1 MANNLLSIN
10 DLSKKEILELIE
22 FANKFFNDEGS
33 FRRES
38 LFPDKTIANVFCEPS
53 TRTKSSF
60 AIAAKNLGCSVIDF
74 NIENSSVQKGESI
87 YETIDALNLMGVD
100 LCVLR
105 HPESIIRELAETLP
119 EMVFVNAGEGSISHP
134 TQALLDALAIRR
146 RLGRGLEGLIVAI
159 CGDIAHSRVARSNIH
174 LLSIMGAR
182 VRAVAPPTLIPEGL
196 ERLGVVVH
204 HNMSSG
210 LKDADIIM
218 MLRLQT
224 ERMKGSYVPSIRE
237 YYELYGLNSK
247 KLKMA
252 KPHALIMHPGPMN
265 RGVEIDSELAD
276 DIDRSLIREQVEMG
290 VAVRMAS
297 LQALVDNQTVP
308 WAKNQS

>member
-22 FANKFFNDEGS
+22 FANNFFNDEGS

-134 TQALLDALAIRR
+134 TQALLDLKTIIDHKDK
-146 RLGRGLEGLIVAI
+146 LDDLNIVI
-159 CGDIAHSRVARSNIH
+159 IGDLDHSRVTSSFVEGISNFDIGSLTFCGH
-174 LLSIMGAR
+174 
-182 VRAVAPPTLIPEGL
+182 PEMCTKYKDPKIGRYEADMATAL
-196 ERLGVVVH
+196 Q
-204 HNMSSG
+204 
-210 LKDADIIM
+210 DADVVM
-218 MLRLQT
+218 TLRIQY
-224 ERMKGSYVPSIRE
+224 ERFEKELNLDLETYKSEYQLSSEKLENAKGDAI
-237 YYELYGLNSK
+237 
-247 KLKMA
+247 
-252 KPHALIMHPGPMN
+252 IMHPGPVN
-265 RGVEIDSELAD
+265 YIEITEAVYDSEN
-276 DIDRSLIREQVEMG
+276 SVIRQQIANG
-290 VAVRMAS
+290 VAIRMAVLS
-297 LQALVDNQTVP
+297 RFLG
-308 WAKNQS
+308 S

>member
-1 MANNLLSIN
+1 MANNLISIN

-22 FANKFFNDEGS
+22 FANNFFNDEGS

-119 EMVFVNAGEGSISHP
+119 EMVFINAGEGSISHP
-134 TQALLDALAIRR
+134 TQALLDLKTIIDHKDK
-146 RLGRGLEGLIVAI
+146 LDDLNIVI
-159 CGDIAHSRVARSNIH
+159 IGDLDHSRVTSSFVEGITNFDIGSLTFCGH
-174 LLSIMGAR
+174 
-182 VRAVAPPTLIPEGL
+182 PEMCTKYRDPKIGRYEADMATAL
-196 ERLGVVVH
+196 Q
-204 HNMSSG
+204 
-210 LKDADIIM
+210 DADVVM
-218 MLRLQT
+218 TLRIQY
-224 ERMKGSYVPSIRE
+224 ERFEKELNLDLETYKSE
-237 YYELYGLNSK
+237 YQLSSE
-247 KLKMA
+247 KLENA
-252 KPHALIMHPGPMN
+252 RGDAIIMHPGPVN
-265 RGVEIDSELAD
+265 YIEITEAVYDSEN
-276 DIDRSLIREQVEMG
+276 SVIRQQIANG
-290 VAVRMAS
+290 VAIRMAVLS
-297 LQALVDNQTVP
+297 RFLG
-308 WAKNQS
+308 S

>member
-22 FANKFFNDEGS
+22 FANNFFNDEGS

-119 EMVFVNAGEGSISHP
+119 EMVFINAGEGSISHP
-134 TQALLDALAIRR
+134 TQALLDLKTIIDHKDK
-146 RLGRGLEGLIVAI
+146 LDDLNIVI
-159 CGDIAHSRVARSNIH
+159 IGDLDHSRVTSSFVEGITNFDIGSLTFCGH
-174 LLSIMGAR
+174 
-182 VRAVAPPTLIPEGL
+182 PEMCTKYRDPKIGRYEADMATAL
-196 ERLGVVVH
+196 Q
-204 HNMSSG
+204 
-210 LKDADIIM
+210 DADVVM
-218 MLRLQT
+218 TLRIQY
-224 ERMKGSYVPSIRE
+224 ERFEKELNLDLETYKSEYQLSSEKLENAKGDAI
-237 YYELYGLNSK
+237 
-247 KLKMA
+247 
-252 KPHALIMHPGPMN
+252 IMHPGPVN
-265 RGVEIDSELAD
+265 YIESTEAVYDSEN
-276 DIDRSLIREQVEMG
+276 SVIRQQIANG
-290 VAVRMAS
+290 VAIRMAVLS
-297 LQALVDNQTVP
+297 RFLG
-308 WAKNQS
+308 S

>member
-22 FANKFFNDEGS
+22 FANNFFNDEGS

-119 EMVFVNAGEGSISHP
+119 EMVFINAGEGSISHP
-134 TQALLDALAIRR
+134 TQALLDLKTIIDHKDK
-146 RLGRGLEGLIVAI
+146 LDDLNIVI
-159 CGDIAHSRVARSNIH
+159 IGDLDHSRVTSSFVEGITNFDIGSLTFCGH
-174 LLSIMGAR
+174 
-182 VRAVAPPTLIPEGL
+182 PEMCTKYRDPKIGRYEADMATAL
-196 ERLGVVVH
+196 Q
-204 HNMSSG
+204 
-210 LKDADIIM
+210 DADVVM
-218 MLRLQT
+218 TLRIQYKRFEKELNLDLETYKSEYQLSS
-224 ERMKGSYVPSIRE
+224 EKLENAKGDAI
-237 YYELYGLNSK
+237 
-247 KLKMA
+247 
-252 KPHALIMHPGPMN
+252 IMHPGPVN
-265 RGVEIDSELAD
+265 YIEITEAVYDSEN
-276 DIDRSLIREQVEMG
+276 SVIRQQIANG
-290 VAVRMAS
+290 VAIRMAVLS
-297 LQALVDNQTVP
+297 RFLG
-308 WAKNQS
+308 S

>member
-22 FANKFFNDEGS
+22 FANNFFNDEGG

-119 EMVFVNAGEGSISHP
+119 EMVFINAGEGSISHP
-134 TQALLDALAIRR
+134 TQALLDLKTIIDHKDK
-146 RLGRGLEGLIVAI
+146 LDDLNIVI
-159 CGDIAHSRVARSNIH
+159 IGDLDHSRVTSSFVEGISNFDIGSLTFCGH
-174 LLSIMGAR
+174 
-182 VRAVAPPTLIPEGL
+182 PEMCTKYRDPKIGRYEADMATAL
-196 ERLGVVVH
+196 Q
-204 HNMSSG
+204 
-210 LKDADIIM
+210 DADVVM
-218 MLRLQT
+218 TLRIQY
-224 ERMKGSYVPSIRE
+224 ERFEKELNLDLETYKSEYQLSSEKLENAKGDAI
-237 YYELYGLNSK
+237 
-247 KLKMA
+247 
-252 KPHALIMHPGPMN
+252 IMHPGPVN
-265 RGVEIDSELAD
+265 YIEITEAVYDSEN
-276 DIDRSLIREQVEMG
+276 SVIRQQIANG
-290 VAVRMAS
+290 VAIRMAVLS
-297 LQALVDNQTVP
+297 RFLG
-308 WAKNQS
+308 S

>member
-22 FANKFFNDEGS
+22 FANNFFNDEGS

-119 EMVFVNAGEGSISHP
+119 EMVFINAGEGSISHP
-134 TQALLDALAIRR
+134 TQALLDLKTIIDHKDK
-146 RLGRGLEGLIVAI
+146 LDDLNIVI
-159 CGDIAHSRVARSNIH
+159 IGDLDHSRVTSSFVEGISNFDIGSLTFCGH
-174 LLSIMGAR
+174 
-182 VRAVAPPTLIPEGL
+182 PEMCTKYRDPKIGRYEADMATAL
-196 ERLGVVVH
+196 Q
-204 HNMSSG
+204 
-210 LKDADIIM
+210 DADVVM
-218 MLRLQT
+218 TLRIQY
-224 ERMKGSYVPSIRE
+224 ERFEKELNLDLETYKSEYQLSSEKLENAKGDAI
-237 YYELYGLNSK
+237 
-247 KLKMA
+247 
-252 KPHALIMHPGPMN
+252 IMHPGPVN
-265 RGVEIDSELAD
+265 YIEITEAVYDSEN
-276 DIDRSLIREQVEMG
+276 SVIRQQISNG
-290 VAVRMAS
+290 VAIRMAVLS
-297 LQALVDNQTVP
+297 RFLG
-308 WAKNQS
+308 S

>member
-1 MANNLLSIN
+1 MADNLLSIN

-22 FANKFFNDEGS
+22 FANNFFNDEGS

-119 EMVFVNAGEGSISHP
+119 EMVFINAGEGSISHP
-134 TQALLDALAIRR
+134 TQALLDLKTIIDHKDK
-146 RLGRGLEGLIVAI
+146 LDDLNIVI
-159 CGDIAHSRVARSNIH
+159 IGDLDHSRVTSSFVEGISNFDIGSLTFCGH
-174 LLSIMGAR
+174 PEMCTKYRDPKMGRYEADM
-182 VRAVAPPTLIPEGL
+182 ATALQ
-196 ERLGVVVH
+196 
-204 HNMSSG
+204 
-210 LKDADIIM
+210 DADVVM
-218 MLRLQT
+218 TLRIQY
-224 ERMKGSYVPSIRE
+224 ERFEKELNLDLETYKSEYQLSSEKLENAKGDAI
-237 YYELYGLNSK
+237 
-247 KLKMA
+247 
-252 KPHALIMHPGPMN
+252 IMHPGPVN
-265 RGVEIDSELAD
+265 YIEITEAVYDSEN
-276 DIDRSLIREQVEMG
+276 SVIRQQIANG
-290 VAVRMAS
+290 VAIRMAVLS
-297 LQALVDNQTVP
+297 RFLG
-308 WAKNQS
+308 S

>member
-22 FANKFFNDEGS
+22 FANNFFNDKGS

-60 AIAAKNLGCSVIDF
+60 AIAAKNLGCSLIDF

-134 TQALLDALAIRR
+134 TQALLDLKTIIDHKDK
-146 RLGRGLEGLIVAI
+146 LDDLNIVI
-159 CGDIAHSRVARSNIH
+159 IGDLDHSRVTSSFVEGISNFDIGSLTFCGH
-174 LLSIMGAR
+174 PEMCTKYRDPKMGRYEADM
-182 VRAVAPPTLIPEGL
+182 ATALQ
-196 ERLGVVVH
+196 
-204 HNMSSG
+204 
-210 LKDADIIM
+210 DADVVM
-218 MLRLQT
+218 TLRIQY
-224 ERMKGSYVPSIRE
+224 ERFEKELNLDLETYKSEYQLSSEKLENAKGDAI
-237 YYELYGLNSK
+237 
-247 KLKMA
+247 
-252 KPHALIMHPGPMN
+252 IMHPGPVN
-265 RGVEIDSELAD
+265 YIEITEAVYDSEN
-276 DIDRSLIREQVEMG
+276 SVIRQQIANG
-290 VAVRMAS
+290 VAIRMAVLS
-297 LQALVDNQTVP
+297 RFLG
-308 WAKNQS
+308 S

>member
-22 FANKFFNDEGS
+22 FANNFFNDEGS

-119 EMVFVNAGEGSISHP
+119 EMVFINAGEGSISHP
-134 TQALLDALAIRR
+134 TQALLDLKTIIDHKHK
-146 RLGRGLEGLIVAI
+146 LDDLNVVII
-159 CGDIAHSRVARSNIH
+159 GDLDHSRVTSSFVEGISNFDIGSLTFCGH
-174 LLSIMGAR
+174 
-182 VRAVAPPTLIPEGL
+182 PEMCTKYRDPKIGRYEADMATAL
-196 ERLGVVVH
+196 Q
-204 HNMSSG
+204 
-210 LKDADIIM
+210 DADVVM
-218 MLRLQT
+218 TLRIQY
-224 ERMKGSYVPSIRE
+224 ERFEKELNLDLETYKSEYQLSSEKLENAKGDAI
-237 YYELYGLNSK
+237 
-247 KLKMA
+247 
-252 KPHALIMHPGPMN
+252 IMHPGPVN
-265 RGVEIDSELAD
+265 YIEITEAVYDSEN
-276 DIDRSLIREQVEMG
+276 SVIRQQIANG
-290 VAVRMAS
+290 VAIRMAVLS
-297 LQALVDNQTVP
+297 RFLG
-308 WAKNQS
+308 S